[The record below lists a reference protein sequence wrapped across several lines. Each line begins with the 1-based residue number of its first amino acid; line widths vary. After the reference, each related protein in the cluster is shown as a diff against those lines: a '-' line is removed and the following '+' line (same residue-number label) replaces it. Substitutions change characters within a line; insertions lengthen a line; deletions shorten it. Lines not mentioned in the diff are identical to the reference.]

1 VNPSPGRRDAEAAVP
16 YPLRV
21 AAAVSWRAL
30 AVIGMIIVVGYVLI
44 ALRVVVIPVAVALL
58 LTALLVP
65 VVDWLT
71 RHRVPRGLATTVV
84 LIAGL
89 SLIGG
94 LLAFVIQAFVAG
106 LPALQV
112 QVASSIQ
119 QIRAWL
125 QDPPFGL
132 PPVNL
137 QSLLDSLSA
146 SVSANRSAI
155 TSGALSTAFTVGQY
169 LAGTALALFT
179 LIYFLHSGRSMWHF
193 LLRGVPRSARAR
205 VDVAG
210 QRGFESLVGF
220 IRATVVVAV
229 VDAVGIGLGLF
240 AVGAPLVLPL
250 AALTF
255 LAAFI
260 PIVGAVVSG
269 VVAVLVVLVTNGPVP
284 ALIVLGVVIGV
295 QQLEGNVLQPLL
307 LGRAVKINGVAVV
320 LAVAVGSV
328 VAGIAGA
335 VLAVP
340 LLAMLNSGI
349 RVLVSENVKSGDGSH
364 SVDVN
369 VDADGVGTA
378 GSALSPADVPVDPLV
393 AEPADK
399 SSTSPPR

>member
-1 VNPSPGRRDAEAAVP
+1 MP

-30 AVIGMIIVVGYVLI
+30 AVLGMVVVLGYVLVS
-44 ALRVVVIPVAVALL
+44 LRVVVIPVAVALL
-58 LTALLVP
+58 LTALLGP

-71 RHRVPRGLATTVV
+71 RHRMPRGLATTVV

-94 LLAFVIQAFVAG
+94 LLGFVIQAFVAG

-112 QVASSIQ
+112 QVTNSIQ
-119 QIRAWL
+119 QIRVWL

-137 QSLLDSLSA
+137 QSLLDSVSR
-146 SVSANRSAI
+146 SVAANRSAI

-169 LAGTALALFT
+169 LAGAALALFT
-179 LIYFLHSGRSMWHF
+179 LIYFLYSGRSMWRF
-193 LLRGVPRSARAR
+193 LIRGVPGSARDR

-210 QRGFESLVGF
+210 QRGFASLVGY
-220 IRATVVVAV
+220 IRATVLVAV
-229 VDAVGIGLGLF
+229 VDAVGIGIGLL
-240 AVGAPLVLPL
+240 AVGAPLVFPL

-307 LGRAVKINGVAVV
+307 LGRAVKLNGVAVV

-340 LLAMLNSGI
+340 LLAMLNAGV
-349 RVLVSENVKSGDGSH
+349 RVLVSENVEPGDG
-364 SVDVN
+364 
-369 VDADGVGTA
+369 A
-378 GSALSPADVPVDPLV
+378 GSAAGDGVRAAGSAFPPADIPADAGTPDPLI
-393 AEPADK
+393 AEPTDK
-399 SSTSPPR
+399 SRTPLR

>member
-1 VNPSPGRRDAEAAVP
+1 VP

-30 AVIGMIIVVGYVLI
+30 VVLGMVVVVGYVLA

-58 LTALLVP
+58 LTALLGP
-65 VVDWLT
+65 MVDWLT
-71 RHRVPRGLATTVV
+71 RHRIPRALATLVV

-94 LLAFVIQAFVAG
+94 LLAFVIQAFVTG
-106 LPALQV
+106 LPALQA
-112 QVASSIQ
+112 QVSHSVAK
-119 QIRAWL
+119 IRVWL
-125 QDPPFGL
+125 QNPPFGL
-132 PPVNL
+132 PPMNMQNV
-137 QSLLDSLSA
+137 LDSLSQV
-146 SVSANRSAI
+146 VSNNRNTI
-155 TSGALSTAFTVGQY
+155 TAEALSTAFTLGQY
-169 LAGTALALFT
+169 LTGAALALFT

-193 LLRGVPRSARAR
+193 LLRGVPCSARAR

-229 VDAVGIGLGLF
+229 MDAVGIGLGLF

-307 LGRAVKINGVAVV
+307 LGRAVKLNGMAVV

-349 RVLVSENVKSGDGSH
+349 RVLVSENVKPGDGSH

-378 GSALSPADVPVDPLV
+378 GSAFLPADVPVDPLV
-393 AEPADK
+393 AETADK

>member
-1 VNPSPGRRDAEAAVP
+1 MNPGPGRRDAEAAVP

-21 AAAVSWRAL
+21 AAALSWRAL
-30 AVIGMIIVVGYVLI
+30 AVLGMIVVLGYVLV

-58 LTALLVP
+58 LTALLGP

-71 RHRVPRGLATTVV
+71 RHRIPRGLATLVV

-94 LLAFVIQAFVAG
+94 LLGFVIQAFVAG

-112 QVASSIQ
+112 QVSNSIQ

-132 PPVNL
+132 PPIEL
-137 QSLLDSLSA
+137 QSLLDSLSRA
-146 SVSANRSAI
+146 VSTNRGAI

-169 LAGTALALFT
+169 LVGAALALFT
-179 LIYFLHSGRSMWHF
+179 LIYFLYSGRSMWRF
-193 LLRGVPRSARAR
+193 LIRGVPRSARDR
-205 VDVAG
+205 VDIAG
-210 QRGFESLVGF
+210 QRGFASLVGF
-220 IRATVVVAV
+220 IRATVLVAV
-229 VDAVGIGLGLF
+229 VDAVGIGIGLL

-260 PIVGAVVSG
+260 PVIGAVVSG
-269 VVAVLVVLVTNGPVP
+269 VVAVLVVLVTTGPVP

-307 LGRAVKINGVAVV
+307 LGRAVKLNGVAVV

-340 LLAMLNSGI
+340 LLAMLNAGI
-349 RVLVSENVKSGDGSH
+349 RVLVSENVEPDDGSRSAAGDG
-364 SVDVN
+364 
-369 VDADGVGTA
+369 AGTA
-378 GSALSPADVPVDPLV
+378 FPPADVPADP
-393 AEPADK
+393 EPADPLTAESTDR
-399 SSTSPPR
+399 SSTPPL